1 MDYSAANPGVW
12 NFIIQLGI
20 IAGAVLISQL
30 LTAKVK
36 FLRSLRMPI
45 GVMAGFLILIL
56 KSFGLININVQLM
69 EVLVYH
75 CIALGFIAMSLRT
88 TKEGN
93 EKKGDLTGPK
103 SGALIVSTYL
113 IQGIIGLLITITL
126 AFTFMPDF
134 FMASGI
140 ILPMGYGQG
149 PGQASNVGST
159 YENLGFVNGQSFGL
173 AIAAAGY
180 LCACTV
186 GVIMINV
193 LARKK
198 KIDSKRVFTSDDPR
212 VTVGNFQ
219 DNNEI
224 PVSDSIDKL
233 SVQIAFILAI
243 YFITYLAM
251 WGLTSAISAI
261 SAGLASTVNSLV
273 WGFNFIIAS
282 VITIICKVLLKKANQ
297 KKIFRRQQQNNYLLS
312 RISGF
317 FFDIMIVAGIAAIE
331 IDKLSGLWVPFIFL
345 AVAGGVVTWLYLAF
359 VCKKVYKDYYYEGL
373 ISMYGM
379 LTGTISSG
387 VLLLRE
393 IDPDYKTPASNNL
406 VVGSSYA
413 IVLAAP
419 ILVLIG
425 LAAKSTAM
433 CFLTLGLITVYFAA
447 LLLFILKAK
456 NKKKSSDATENASAE
471 ANTAQ

>member
-1 MDYSAANPGVW
+1 MDYSAANLGVW

-56 KSFGLININVQLM
+56 KSFGVLNINVQLM
-69 EVLVYH
+69 EILVYH

-88 TKEGN
+88 TKEGT
-93 EKKGDLTGPK
+93 EKKGDLTGAK

-113 IQGIIGLLITITL
+113 IQGIIGLVITITL

-134 FMASGI
+134 FMAAGI
-140 ILPMGYGQG
+140 ILPMGFGQG

-173 AIAAAGY
+173 AIAASGY
-180 LCACTV
+180 LCACIV

-243 YFITYLAM
+243 YFITYLTM
-251 WGLTSAISAI
+251 WGITSGISAI
-261 SAGLASTVNSLV
+261 SAGLANTLNSLI

-282 VITIICKVLLKKANQ
+282 VITIICKVLLRKANQ

-317 FFDIMIVAGIAAIE
+317 FFDIMIVAGISAIE
-331 IDKLSGLWVPFIFL
+331 IDKLKGLWVPFILL
-345 AVAGGVVTWLYLAF
+345 AVAGGVITWVYLAF
-359 VCKKVYKDYYYEGL
+359 VCKKVYKDYFYEGL

-393 IDPDYKTPASNNL
+393 IDPDFKTPASNNL
-406 VVGSSYA
+406 IVGSSYA

-447 LLLFILKAK
+447 LLVFILKAK
-456 NKKKSSDATENASAE
+456 QKKNVSKNTECEAAE
-471 ANTAQ
+471 ATDAE

>member
-1 MDYSAANPGVW
+1 MDYSAANLGVW

-56 KSFGLININVQLM
+56 KSFGLLNINVQLM
-69 EVLVYH
+69 EILVYH

-88 TKEGN
+88 TKEGT
-93 EKKGDLTGPK
+93 EKKGDLTGAK

-113 IQGIIGLLITITL
+113 IQGIIGLVITITL

-134 FMASGI
+134 FMAAGI
-140 ILPMGYGQG
+140 ILPMGFGQG

-173 AIAAAGY
+173 AIAASGY
-180 LCACTV
+180 LCACIV

-243 YFITYLAM
+243 YFITYLTM
-251 WGLTSAISAI
+251 WGITSGISAI
-261 SAGLASTVNSLV
+261 SAGLANTLNSLI

-282 VITIICKVLLKKANQ
+282 VITIICKVLLRKANQ

-317 FFDIMIVAGIAAIE
+317 FFDIMIVAGISAIE
-331 IDKLSGLWVPFIFL
+331 IDKLKGLWVPFILL
-345 AVAGGVVTWLYLAF
+345 AVAGGVITWVYLAF
-359 VCKKVYKDYYYEGL
+359 VCKKVYKDYFYEGL

-393 IDPDYKTPASNNL
+393 IDPDFKTPASNNL
-406 VVGSSYA
+406 IVGSSYA

-447 LLLFILKAK
+447 LLVFILKAK
-456 NKKKSSDATENASAE
+456 QKKNVSKNTECEAAE
-471 ANTAQ
+471 ATDAE

>member
-134 FMASGI
+134 FMAAGI

>member
-56 KSFGLININVQLM
+56 KSFGLINVNVQLM

-331 IDKLSGLWVPFIFL
+331 IDKLSGLWVPFILL

-456 NKKKSSDATENASAE
+456 NKKKSSDATENVSDE

>member
-20 IAGAVLISQL
+20 IAGAVLVSQL

-56 KSFGLININVQLM
+56 KSFGLININIQLM
-69 EVLVYH
+69 EILVYH
-75 CIALGFIAMSLRT
+75 CIALGFISMSLRT

-113 IQGIIGLLITITL
+113 IQGIIGLVITITL
-126 AFTFMPDF
+126 AFTFMPDL

-159 YENLGFVNGQSFGL
+159 YENLGFTNGQSFGL

-243 YFITYLAM
+243 YFVTYLAM

-317 FFDIMIVAGIAAIE
+317 FFDIMIVAGISAIE
-331 IDKLSGLWVPFIFL
+331 IDKLSGLWVPFILL
-345 AVAGGVVTWLYLAF
+345 AVAGGAVTWLYLAF

-393 IDPDYKTPASNNL
+393 IDPEYKTPASNNL

-433 CFLTLGLITVYFAA
+433 CFLTLGLITVYFVA

-471 ANTAQ
+471 ANDAE

>member
-1 MDYSAANPGVW
+1 MDYSAANLGVW

-56 KSFGLININVQLM
+56 KSFGLLNINVQLM
-69 EVLVYH
+69 EILVYH

-88 TKEGN
+88 TKEGT
-93 EKKGDLTGPK
+93 EKKGDLTGAK

-113 IQGIIGLLITITL
+113 IQGIIGLVITITL

-134 FMASGI
+134 FMAAGI
-140 ILPMGYGQG
+140 ILPMGFGQG

-159 YENLGFVNGQSFGL
+159 YENLGFTNGQSFGL
-173 AIAAAGY
+173 AIAASGY
-180 LCACTV
+180 LCACIV

-193 LARKK
+193 LAKKK

-243 YFITYLAM
+243 YFITYLTM
-251 WGLTSAISAI
+251 WGITSGISAI
-261 SAGLASTVNSLV
+261 SAGLANTLNSLI

-282 VITIICKVLLKKANQ
+282 VITIICKVLLRKANQ

-317 FFDIMIVAGIAAIE
+317 FFDIMIVAGISAIE
-331 IDKLSGLWVPFIFL
+331 IDKLKGLWVPFILL
-345 AVAGGVVTWLYLAF
+345 AVAGGVITWVYLAF
-359 VCKKVYKDYYYEGL
+359 VCKKVYKDYFYEGL

-393 IDPDYKTPASNNL
+393 IDPDFKTPASNNL
-406 VVGSSYA
+406 IVGSSYA

-433 CFLTLGLITVYFAA
+433 CFLTLGLITAYFAA
-447 LLLFILKAK
+447 LLFFILKAK
-456 NKKKSSDATENASAE
+456 QKKNVSENTECEAAE
-471 ANTAQ
+471 ATDVE

>member
-56 KSFGLININVQLM
+56 KSFGLINVNVQLM

-134 FMASGI
+134 FMAAGI

-198 KIDSKRVFTSDDPR
+198 KINSKRVFTSDDPR

-331 IDKLSGLWVPFIFL
+331 IDKLSGLWVPFILL

>member
-56 KSFGLININVQLM
+56 KSFGLLNINVQLM
-69 EVLVYH
+69 EILVYH

-88 TKEGN
+88 TKEGT
-93 EKKGDLTGPK
+93 EKKGDLTGAK

-113 IQGIIGLLITITL
+113 IQGIIGLVITITL
-126 AFTFMPDF
+126 AFTFMPDL
-134 FMASGI
+134 FMAAGI
-140 ILPMGYGQG
+140 ILPMGFGQG

-159 YENLGFVNGQSFGL
+159 YEKLGFVNGQSFGL

-251 WGLTSAISAI
+251 WGITSGISAI
-261 SAGLASTVNSLV
+261 SAGLANTLNSLI

-282 VITIICKVLLKKANQ
+282 VITIICKVLLRKANQ

-317 FFDIMIVAGIAAIE
+317 FFDIMIVAGISAIE
-331 IDKLSGLWVPFIFL
+331 IDKLKGLWVPFILL
-345 AVAGGVVTWLYLAF
+345 AVAGGVITWVYLAF
-359 VCKKVYKDYYYEGL
+359 VCKKVYKDYFYEGL

-393 IDPDYKTPASNNL
+393 IDPDFKTPASNNL
-406 VVGSSYA
+406 IVGSSYA

-425 LAAKSTAM
+425 LAAKSTSM

-447 LLLFILKAK
+447 LLVFILKAK
-456 NKKKSSDATENASAE
+456 QKKNVSENTECEAAE
-471 ANTAQ
+471 ATDAE

>member
-20 IAGAVLISQL
+20 IAGAVLVSQL
-30 LTAKVK
+30 LTAKIK

-56 KSFGLININVQLM
+56 KSFGLININIQLM
-69 EVLVYH
+69 EILVYH

-113 IQGIIGLLITITL
+113 IQGIIGLVITITL

-134 FMASGI
+134 FMAAGI

-159 YENLGFVNGQSFGL
+159 YESLGFVNGQSFGL

-243 YFITYLAM
+243 YFVTYLAM

-331 IDKLSGLWVPFIFL
+331 IDKLSGLWVPFILL

-471 ANTAQ
+471 ANDAE

>member
-20 IAGAVLISQL
+20 IAGAVLVSQL

-56 KSFGLININVQLM
+56 KSFGLINVNIQLM
-69 EVLVYH
+69 EILVYH

-113 IQGIIGLLITITL
+113 IQGIIGLVITITL

-159 YENLGFVNGQSFGL
+159 YENLGFTNGQSFGL

-198 KIDSKRVFTSDDPR
+198 KINSKRVFTSDDPR

-243 YFITYLAM
+243 YFVTYLAM

-261 SAGLASTVNSLV
+261 STGLANTVNSLV

-282 VITIICKVLLKKANQ
+282 VIAILCKVLLKKANQ

-331 IDKLSGLWVPFIFL
+331 IDKLSGLWVPFILL
-345 AVAGGVVTWLYLAF
+345 AVAGGAVTWLYLAF
-359 VCKKVYKDYYYEGL
+359 ICKKVYKDYYYEGL

-433 CFLTLGLITVYFAA
+433 CFLTLGLITVYFVA

-456 NKKKSSDATENASAE
+456 NKKRSSDATENASAE
-471 ANTAQ
+471 VNDAE

>member
-1 MDYSAANPGVW
+1 MDYSAANLGVW

-56 KSFGLININVQLM
+56 KSFGLLNINVQLM
-69 EVLVYH
+69 EILVYH

-88 TKEGN
+88 TKEGT
-93 EKKGDLTGPK
+93 EKKGDLTGAK

-113 IQGIIGLLITITL
+113 IQGIIGLVITITL

-134 FMASGI
+134 FMAAGI
-140 ILPMGYGQG
+140 ILPMGFGQG

-159 YENLGFVNGQSFGL
+159 YENLGFTNGQSFGL

-180 LCACTV
+180 LCACIV

-243 YFITYLAM
+243 YFITYLTM
-251 WGLTSAISAI
+251 WGITSGISAI
-261 SAGLASTVNSLV
+261 SAGLANTLNSLI

-282 VITIICKVLLKKANQ
+282 VITIICKVLLRKANQ

-317 FFDIMIVAGIAAIE
+317 FFDIMIVAGISAIE
-331 IDKLSGLWVPFIFL
+331 IDKLKGLWVPFILL
-345 AVAGGVVTWLYLAF
+345 AVAGGVITWVYLAF
-359 VCKKVYKDYYYEGL
+359 VCKKVYKDYFYEGL

-393 IDPDYKTPASNNL
+393 IDPDFKTPASNNL
-406 VVGSSYA
+406 IVGSSYA

-433 CFLTLGLITVYFAA
+433 CFLTLGIITVYFAA
-447 LLLFILKAK
+447 LLFFILKAK
-456 NKKKSSDATENASAE
+456 QKKNVSENAECEAAE
-471 ANTAQ
+471 ATDAE

>member
-69 EVLVYH
+69 EILVYH

-113 IQGIIGLLITITL
+113 IQGIVGLVITITL
-126 AFTFMPDF
+126 AFTFMPDL

-149 PGQASNVGST
+149 PGQASYVGST
-159 YENLGFVNGQSFGL
+159 YENLGFTNGQSFGL

-331 IDKLSGLWVPFIFL
+331 IDKLSGLWVPFILL

>member
-20 IAGAVLISQL
+20 IAGAVLVSQL

-36 FLRSLRMPI
+36 LLRSLRMPI

-56 KSFGLININVQLM
+56 KSIGLININVQLM
-69 EVLVYH
+69 EILVYH

-113 IQGIIGLLITITL
+113 IQGIIGLVITITL
-126 AFTFMPDF
+126 AFTFMPDL
-134 FMASGI
+134 FMAAGI
-140 ILPMGYGQG
+140 ILPMGFGQG

-159 YENLGFVNGQSFGL
+159 YENLGFTNGQSFGL

-193 LARKK
+193 LTRKK

-243 YFITYLAM
+243 YFVTYLVM

-261 SAGLASTVNSLV
+261 STGLANTVNSLV
-273 WGFNFIIAS
+273 WGFNFIFASIIA
-282 VITIICKVLLKKANQ
+282 ILCKVLLKKANQ

-331 IDKLSGLWVPFIFL
+331 IDKLSGLWVPFILL
-345 AVAGGVVTWLYLAF
+345 AVAGGAVTWLYLAF
-359 VCKKVYKDYYYEGL
+359 ICKKVYKDYYYEGL

-433 CFLTLGLITVYFAA
+433 CFLTLGLVTVYFMA

-471 ANTAQ
+471 ANEAE